1 MILEYAI
8 SKNQEIQSIALNEKR
23 DLKAVFVRQKQGFIR
38 ANRENGFYILN

>member
-1 MILEYAI
+1 MLSVKIRKY
-8 SKNQEIQSIALNEKR
+8 QSITLNEKR